1 MNSVGFNIRKIR
13 EKRGFSQDYVA
24 QELNI
29 SQASYARLEN
39 ENTKITVDRLYKIA
53 EILEVDISDFFNGS
67 KLKINTQNNYEGS
80 YGNGY
85 IQNLYVDNKE
95 IVKKLIESYE
105 TIIKEKDEQIKLLKE
120 KLL

>member
-1 MNSVGFNIRKIR
+1 M
-13 EKRGFSQDYVA
+13 
-24 QELNI
+24 
-29 SQASYARLEN
+29 
-39 ENTKITVDRLYKIA
+39 
-53 EILEVDISDFFNGS
+53 EVDISDFFNGS